1 MSDEL
6 TRLPGARERILR
18 TADDLFYA
26 EGIHAVGVDRVTAE
40 SGVAKATLY
49 QQFRSKDELVAACLQ
64 RRAEH
69 WRRSVAEPVL
79 ALSGSASRRVGAVFV
94 RLGEAF
100 AAPGYRGCP
109 FINAAAEY
117 PGPDGP
123 VAAAIAAHRAQ
134 VRGLFAELLAGL
146 PAARRAALTD
156 QLVLLYDGTMVARPA
171 GPGTECRAP
180 GAGGGP
186 APAGRPAL
194 ALTHPVALP
203 SSQRKDLDDEH
214 RAVRRPHPPA
224 HRVRRADPRAG
235 RRGGSRPRSR
245 R

>member
-1 MSDEL
+1 MNGDVAL
-6 TRLPGARERILR
+6 RPGARERIVR
-18 TADDLFYA
+18 AAGDLFYA
-26 EGIHAVGVDRVTAE
+26 EGIHAVGVDRVTAAA
-40 SGVAKATLY
+40 GVAKATLY

-69 WRRSVAEPVL
+69 WRASVAGPVL
-79 ALSGSASRRVGAVFV
+79 ALPGSAARRVGAVFE

-134 VRGLFAELLAGL
+134 VRGLFAELLAGV

-156 QLVLLYDGTMVARPA
+156 QLVLLYDGTMVGAQLDQGPRAAR
-171 GPGTECRAP
+171 RAR
-180 GAGGGP
+180 AAARQLLEGP
-186 APAGRPAL
+186 APAR
-194 ALTHPVALP
+194 
-203 SSQRKDLDDEH
+203 
-214 RAVRRPHPPA
+214 
-224 HRVRRADPRAG
+224 
-235 RRGGSRPRSR
+235 
-245 R
+245 

>member
-1 MSDEL
+1 MNGDVAL
-6 TRLPGARERILR
+6 RPGARERIVR
-18 TADDLFYA
+18 AAGDLFYA
-26 EGIHAVGVDRVTAE
+26 EGIHAVGVDRVTAAA
-40 SGVAKATLY
+40 GVAKATLY

-69 WRRSVAEPVL
+69 WRASVADPVL
-79 ALSGSASRRVGAVFV
+79 ALSGSAARRVGAVFE

-134 VRGLFAELLAGL
+134 VRGLFAELLAGV

-156 QLVLLYDGTMVARPA
+156 QLVLLYDGTMVGAQLDQGPRAAR
-171 GPGTECRAP
+171 RAR
-180 GAGGGP
+180 AAARQLLEGP
-186 APAGRPAL
+186 APAR
-194 ALTHPVALP
+194 
-203 SSQRKDLDDEH
+203 
-214 RAVRRPHPPA
+214 
-224 HRVRRADPRAG
+224 
-235 RRGGSRPRSR
+235 
-245 R
+245 

>member
-1 MSDEL
+1 MNSGVAL
-6 TRLPGARERILR
+6 RPGARERIVR
-18 TADDLFYA
+18 AAGDLFYA
-26 EGIHAVGVDRVTAE
+26 EGIHAVGVDRVTAAA
-40 SGVAKATLY
+40 GVAKATLY

-69 WRRSVAEPVL
+69 WRASVADPVL
-79 ALSGSASRRVGAVFV
+79 ALPGSAARRVGAVFE

-134 VRGLFAELLAGL
+134 VRGLFAELLAGV

-156 QLVLLYDGTMVARPA
+156 QLVLLYDGTMVGAQLDQGPRAAR
-171 GPGTECRAP
+171 RAR
-180 GAGGGP
+180 AAARQLLEGP
-186 APAGRPAL
+186 APAR
-194 ALTHPVALP
+194 
-203 SSQRKDLDDEH
+203 
-214 RAVRRPHPPA
+214 
-224 HRVRRADPRAG
+224 
-235 RRGGSRPRSR
+235 
-245 R
+245 

>member
-1 MSDEL
+1 MNGDVAL
-6 TRLPGARERILR
+6 RPGARERIVR
-18 TADDLFYA
+18 AAGDLFYA
-26 EGIHAVGVDRVTAE
+26 EGIHAVGVDRVTAAA
-40 SGVAKATLY
+40 GVAKATLY

-69 WRRSVAEPVL
+69 WRASVADPVL
-79 ALSGSASRRVGAVFV
+79 ALPGSAARRVGAVFE

-134 VRGLFAELLAGL
+134 VRGLFAELLAELLAGV

-156 QLVLLYDGTMVARPA
+156 QLVLLYDGTMVGAQLDQGPRAAR
-171 GPGTECRAP
+171 RAR
-180 GAGGGP
+180 AAARQLLEGP
-186 APAGRPAL
+186 APAR
-194 ALTHPVALP
+194 
-203 SSQRKDLDDEH
+203 
-214 RAVRRPHPPA
+214 
-224 HRVRRADPRAG
+224 
-235 RRGGSRPRSR
+235 
-245 R
+245 